1 MHLPI
6 WMMATCEYALA
17 ELDCE
22 GNCLE
27 DSDEDGVC
35 DAFEIGGCTDEAACN
50 YAVEATED
58 DGSCEF
64 ADVALDCDG
73 NCLLDADGDGIC
85 DENEVPGCTDVE
97 ALNFDESATDDDGS
111 CAYCSLA
118 ASALVTDV
126 SCNGGTDGSALIQTS
141 GGYPFGSEIQLM
153 LLPSDSLYTDSVLTG
168 LLAGA
173 YQVVAMDESGC
184 VDTLAIEVAE
194 PEALQVLLTEVVGSE
209 MGQFEGSIA
218 VEVSGGTGEYTFD
231 WSQLEDGE
239 FTSNDQ
245 NLIGLDPGT
254 YQLLVQD
261 SNGCSVNSFEITVEA
276 IVGLHEIQGLELSA
290 YPNPATNWVRLT
302 WDISERWNMLLVHDL
317 QGKLVHEM
325 LLPMQSNGVQ
335 IAVNHWDA
343 GVYFVTVSDGVR
355 QEQLQLLKAN

>member
-1 MHLPI
+1 
-6 WMMATCEYALA
+6 
-17 ELDCE
+17 
-22 GNCLE
+22 
-27 DSDEDGVC
+27 
-35 DAFEIGGCTDEAACN
+35 
-50 YAVEATED
+50 
-58 DGSCEF
+58 
-64 ADVALDCDG
+64 
-73 NCLLDADGDGIC
+73 
-85 DENEVPGCTDVE
+85 
-97 ALNFDESATDDDGS
+97 
-111 CAYCSLA
+111 
-118 ASALVTDV
+118 
-126 SCNGGTDGSALIQTS
+126 
-141 GGYPFGSEIQLM
+141 
-153 LLPSDSLYTDSVLTG
+153 
-168 LLAGA
+168 
-173 YQVVAMDESGC
+173 MDESGC

-325 LLPMQSNGVQ
+325 LLPMHSNGVQ

-343 GVYFVTVSDGVR
+343 RGLFRHRFRWSPSRTIAIVESELNILFV
-355 QEQLQLLKAN
+355 QLKKPAIYGWLFCFSLFQK